1 MRTTLDID
9 DEILQAAKEI
19 ARQQNLTA
27 GKVLSNLARQ
37 ALTGRDT
44 AQPGVAERAPS
55 YGFRPFEC
63 RGAVVT
69 NDDVDQ
75 LRDKESI

>member
-9 DEILQAAKEI
+9 DEVLQAAKEL

-37 ALTGRDT
+37 ALTGYDD
-44 AQPGVAERAPS
+44 GDSSVAEPSGS
-55 YGFRPFEC
+55 YGFRPFAP
-63 RGAVVT
+63 RGGVVT
-69 NDDVDQ
+69 NDDVEHI
-75 LRDKESI
+75 RDEESI